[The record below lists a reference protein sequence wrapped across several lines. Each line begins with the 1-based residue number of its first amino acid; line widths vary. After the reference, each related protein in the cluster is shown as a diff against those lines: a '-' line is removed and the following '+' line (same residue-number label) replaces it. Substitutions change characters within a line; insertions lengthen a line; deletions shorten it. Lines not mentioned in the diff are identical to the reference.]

1 MRAKTSGVHRETG
14 FTLLEVLVAIA
25 VIATALV
32 SLLGLH
38 GRNIQIVAGDP
49 HSVRATVLAQQA
61 MTEALV
67 SNDFP
72 DPTQSRGD
80 FAGDPGY
87 HWEVEILRGPTRE
100 LEELTREIRVR
111 VFWDGGGDDDVRLVT
126 LVRKSAL

>member
-1 MRAKTSGVHRETG
+1 LSPPSLHREGG
-14 FTLLEVLVAIA
+14 FTLLEVMVAIA

-38 GRNIQIVAGDP
+38 GRNIQIVAADQQIA
-49 HSVRATVLAQQA
+49 RATMLAQQA

-67 SNDFP
+67 SSDFP
-72 DPTQSRGD
+72 DPTGSHGD
-80 FAGDPGY
+80 FAGDPDY

-111 VFWDGGGDDDVRLVT
+111 VFWAGDEDGVRLVT
-126 LVRKSAL
+126 LVRKPEA